1 MFNKFNYLD
10 LVMQNNDEIK
20 KETVEY
26 TYVAE
31 VKKSILIFLDIN
43 GT

>member
-20 KETVEY
+20 EETLEY
-26 TYVAE
+26 IYVSE
-31 VKKSILIFLDIN
+31 VKKSILISLV
-43 GT
+43 